1 DRRPST
7 TCLAEPPAGARGSR
21 LGDHGL
27 HRRPPISR
35 RSSRGFPMH
44 GDPRSM
50 SQRSTVPVFARHE
63 APMVHA
69 DA

>member
-1 DRRPST
+1 MH
-7 TCLAEPPAGARGSR
+7 R
-21 LGDHGL
+21 L
-27 HRRPPISR
+27 PPISR
-35 RSSRGFPMH
+35 RMSRGFPMH

>member
-1 DRRPST
+1 M
-7 TCLAEPPAGARGSR
+7 AQPPADVLRSR

-27 HRRPPISR
+27 HRLPPISWR
-35 RSSRGFPMH
+35 MSRGFPMH